1 MRARHRH
8 FNPKAAGATAAFDS
22 RYGIAVADNTAV
34 DTWSNR
40 VGANNA
46 TQATSTNR
54 PTFKATG
61 GNANSPALLFDGTK
75 TRLIH
80 DIPTLGAPSLF
91 MAVAT
96 RTGGASFDVVAGF
109 MPPNTSNYSQIY
121 ALGYGSGTNWGLV
134 PTDSG
139 QSILNKWR
147 IMSAKPAS
155 SATTNSST
163 TAWTDGANETTSTGS
178 RYAGEQ
184 HNRRAIGATGDVP
197 PVDVG
202 FLQGSISQVIAIP
215 GNVANSLKR
224 RIEHSAAYSFK
235 IACS

>member
-8 FNPKAAGATAAFDS
+8 FNPKAAGATAAFDA

-34 DTWSNR
+34 DTWTNR

-46 TQATSTNR
+46 TQATSINR

-75 TRLIH
+75 TRLVH
-80 DIPTLGAPSLF
+80 AIPTLGAPSLF

-96 RTGGASFDVVAGF
+96 RTGGASGDMVACF
-109 MPPNTSNYSQIY
+109 MPPYTSHYSQIY
-121 ALGYGSGTNWGLV
+121 ATFGSENWGLN

-139 QSILNKWR
+139 QSILNNWR
-147 IMSAKPAS
+147 ILSAKPAS
-155 SATTNSST
+155 AATTNSST
-163 TAWTDGANETTSTGS
+163 TLWTDGANETTSTGS

-184 HNRRAIGATGDVP
+184 HNRRAIGANGDVA
-197 PVDVG
+197 PVNVG
-202 FLQGSISQVIAIP
+202 FLLGSISQVIAIP

-235 IACS
+235 IACN